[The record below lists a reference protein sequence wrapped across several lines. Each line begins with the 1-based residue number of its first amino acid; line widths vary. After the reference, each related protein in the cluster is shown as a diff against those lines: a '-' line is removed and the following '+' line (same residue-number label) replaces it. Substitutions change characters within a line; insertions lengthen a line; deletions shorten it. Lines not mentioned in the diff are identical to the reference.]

1 MVRHVHEKQ
10 VYMKQ
15 LMDAIR
21 TIEEFTIW
29 YTHETFVQDK
39 KTMHACLMVLVHI
52 WEIVASMQRYHIEP
66 WLTQYQKIIDM
77 RNFLA
82 HQYIDIRPTLIAKTI
97 FEDIPILEREV
108 KKFLDQ

>member
-1 MVRHVHEKQ
+1 
-10 VYMKQ
+10 MKQ
-15 LMDAIR
+15 LMDAI
-21 TIEEFTIW
+21 TIIYEFTDW
-29 YTHETFVQDK
+29 YTKAAFMLDK

-82 HQYIDIRPTLIAKTI
+82 HQYIDIRPALIAKTI
-97 FEDIPILEREV
+97 FEDIPILEKEV